1 MMLWKVKKKTK
12 KHFTLLKH
20 RSDEIENLIKEYEE
34 LYRAIARRIYEL
46 KKKYKSE
53 ILMTMERQNL
63 KARIDLLEEERFDLV
78 QNIHDMRTRF
88 S

>member
-1 MMLWKVKKKTK
+1 MMLWKMKKRME

-20 RSDEIENLIKEYEE
+20 RSDEMEKLIKEYEE

-46 KKKYKSE
+46 KKKYKTE
-53 ILMTMERQNL
+53 LLMTKERERL
-63 KARIDLLEEERFDLV
+63 KARIDLLEEERFELV
-78 QNIHDMRTRF
+78 QNLHDMRTRF

>member
-1 MMLWKVKKKTK
+1 MEK
-12 KHFTLLKH
+12 
-20 RSDEIENLIKEYEE
+20 LIKEYKE

-46 KKKYKSE
+46 KKEYNTE
-53 ILMTMERQNL
+53 FLMTMERQNL

>member
-1 MMLWKVKKKTK
+1 MEK
-12 KHFTLLKH
+12 
-20 RSDEIENLIKEYEE
+20 LIKEYEQ
-34 LYRAIARRIYEL
+34 LYRTIVRRIYEL

-53 ILMTMERQNL
+53 VLMTIERQNL

>member
-1 MMLWKVKKKTK
+1 MEK
-12 KHFTLLKH
+12 
-20 RSDEIENLIKEYEE
+20 LIKEYEQ
-34 LYRAIARRIYEL
+34 LYRAIVRRIYEL

-53 ILMTMERQNL
+53 VLMTMERQNL

>member
-1 MMLWKVKKKTK
+1 MEK
-12 KHFTLLKH
+12 
-20 RSDEIENLIKEYEE
+20 LIKEYEE
-34 LYRAIARRIYEL
+34 LYRVIVRRIYEL
-46 KKKYKSE
+46 KKKYKTE
-53 ILMTMERQNL
+53 LLMTKERERL

>member
-1 MMLWKVKKKTK
+1 MEK
-12 KHFTLLKH
+12 
-20 RSDEIENLIKEYEE
+20 LIKEYEE
-34 LYRAIARRIYEL
+34 LYRAIVRRIYEL

>member
-1 MMLWKVKKKTK
+1 MEK
-12 KHFTLLKH
+12 
-20 RSDEIENLIKEYEE
+20 LIKEYEE
-34 LYRAIARRIYEL
+34 LYRAITRRIYEL
-46 KKKYKSE
+46 KKKYNTE
-53 ILMTMERQNL
+53 FLMTMERENL

>member
-1 MMLWKVKKKTK
+1 MEK
-12 KHFTLLKH
+12 
-20 RSDEIENLIKEYEE
+20 LIKEYEE

-46 KKKYKSE
+46 KKKYNTE
-53 ILMTMERQNL
+53 FLMTMERQNL

-78 QNIHDMRTRF
+78 QNIHDMQTRV

>member
-1 MMLWKVKKKTK
+1 MEK
-12 KHFTLLKH
+12 
-20 RSDEIENLIKEYEE
+20 LIKEYEE

-46 KKKYKSE
+46 KKKYKTE
-53 ILMTMERQNL
+53 LLMTKERERL

>member
-1 MMLWKVKKKTK
+1 MEK
-12 KHFTLLKH
+12 
-20 RSDEIENLIKEYEE
+20 LIKEYEQ
-34 LYRAIARRIYEL
+34 LYRAIVRRIYEL
-46 KKKYKSE
+46 KKKYKSGV
-53 ILMTMERQNL
+53 LMTMERQNL